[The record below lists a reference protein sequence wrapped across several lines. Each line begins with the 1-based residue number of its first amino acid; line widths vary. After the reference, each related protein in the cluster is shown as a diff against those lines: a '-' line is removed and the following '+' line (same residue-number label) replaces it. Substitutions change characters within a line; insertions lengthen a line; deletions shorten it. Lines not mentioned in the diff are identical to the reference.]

1 MRITNTFPG
10 VLYEMQGMFGGTVVR
25 RQSGPRQRQ
34 VWEWCVYGD
43 SAREVSSLVHPFLV
57 EKRRQAEIVM
67 EVNRW
72 PAQSSQ
78 RQSLYREIRRL
89 KRIDYV

>member
-1 MRITNTFPG
+1 
-10 VLYEMQGMFGGTVVR
+10 VLHELQGTFGGSILKR
-25 RQSGPRQRQ
+25 RSGAKHRQ
-34 VWEWCVYGD
+34 VYEWSVYGD
-43 SAREVSSLVHPFLV
+43 SAREVASLVHPFLV

-72 PAQSSQ
+72 PARSSQ
-78 RQSLYREIRRL
+78 RDSLYREIRRL